1 MKKLSLLLISMMST
15 FFLTA
20 QTPGTL
26 YQYFGND
33 GIVLTDFDSNGDDD
47 NASQVAVMQDDFKII
62 LGGNTYM
69 NGTSNLM
76 IARYNPHGSPDM
88 SFGSNGIKVFPF
100 GGSDDYLTD
109 IALQPDGKIV
119 AVGYTTGDETSMLA
133 MRLNADGTFDTG
145 FSGNGMAVIDYGD
158 SINSWAKSLSI
169 LEDGRI
175 LISGFIQDYP
185 LSYVKTAMCMLTSTG
200 GRDFSFGEAGLLTHE
215 LPDTWCY
222 PDEMIVHNEKIIL
235 GGVYMNTDFER
246 YATVSR
252 YNLDGSLDMSY
263 GDSGYSAFQL
273 LGDAA
278 ISGDANIGMCLAP
291 DGKIVFACNV
301 YPVWLQSDFAL
312 LKFNA
317 DGGIDNSFGIGGI
330 VIQSMGEESYARD
343 VIVQADGKIIACGS
357 YRNPDYDQDDF
368 MIARYYASGDLD
380 PSFGDYGNGI
390 VISNLSPEN
399 WFSNAGNCAIFCNL
413 DRLIVS
419 GYARTDHGDPDF
431 AMACY
436 NTGLSV
442 DVADPEMET
451 TNLQIYP
458 NPVQDQVRIRFELE
472 QESEVKVE
480 VINMNGQKVVSI
492 PDEHFPSGQHLLEWN
507 SKDLPDGIY
516 LIRMMIGENLYT
528 SKVVKSQ

>member
-1 MKKLSLLLISMMST
+1 
-15 FFLTA
+15 
-20 QTPGTL
+20 
-26 YQYFGND
+26 
-33 GIVLTDFDSNGDDD
+33 
-47 NASQVAVMQDDFKII
+47 
-62 LGGNTYM
+62 
-69 NGTSNLM
+69 
-76 IARYNPHGSPDM
+76 
-88 SFGSNGIKVFPF
+88 
-100 GGSDDYLTD
+100 
-109 IALQPDGKIV
+109 
-119 AVGYTTGDETSMLA
+119 
-133 MRLNADGTFDTG
+133 
-145 FSGNGMAVIDYGD
+145 
-158 SINSWAKSLSI
+158 
-169 LEDGRI
+169 
-175 LISGFIQDYP
+175 
-185 LSYVKTAMCMLTSTG
+185 
-200 GRDFSFGEAGLLTHE
+200 
-215 LPDTWCY
+215 
-222 PDEMIVHNEKIIL
+222 
-235 GGVYMNTDFER
+235 MNTDFER

-273 LGDAA
+273 LGDAV

-399 WFSNAGNCAIFCNL
+399 WFSNAANCAIFCNF

-436 NTGLSV
+436 HTGLSV
-442 DVADPEMET
+442 DVDDPEMET

-458 NPVQDQVRIRFELE
+458 NPVQDQAKVKFDLE
-472 QESEVKVE
+472 QNSEVKIE
-480 VINMNGQKVVSI
+480 LINSNGQAVTKI
-492 PDEHFPSGQHLLEWN
+492 TDTYFPAGKHEINWN
-507 SKDLPDGIY
+507 TENLPTGIY
-516 LIRMMIGENLYT
+516 YLRFTANDAT
-528 SKVVKSQ
+528 SNSKVVIAK